1 MDILVDI
8 FNGHFQI
15 APNDLKD
22 DDDVER
28 ALQKKKA
35 NAVERAL
42 KGWLSGSCPNLSLLC
57 KQRYILHPS
66 SLKLEELKDE
76 IV

>member
-42 KGWLSGSCPNLSLLC
+42 KGLLSGSCPNLSLLVSNGTNC
-57 KQRYILHPS
+57 TLPLLSWRS
-66 SLKLEELKDE
+66 
-76 IV
+76 